1 MERAREGTLKP
12 VQQFNGEAPKQA
24 PAKRK
29 GRWDM
34 STDETP
40 QAKKT
45 TVATPNSQ
53 ATPSWDAEVCD
64 LILIFGVVKIQ
75 EY

>member
-12 VQQFNGEAPKQA
+12 VQQSNGDAPKQV

-34 STDETP
+34 SSEDTP
-40 QAKKT
+40 QVKKI
-45 TVATPNSQ
+45 VATTPTSQ
-53 ATPSWDAEVCD
+53 STPSWDAEVSN
-64 LILIFGVVKIQ
+64 LNIPEHNF
-75 EY
+75 

>member
-12 VQQFNGEAPKQA
+12 VQQSNGEAPKQA

-34 STDETP
+34 SSEDTP
-40 QAKKT
+40 QVKKI
-45 TVATPNSQ
+45 VATTPTSQ
-53 ATPSWDAEVCD
+53 STPSWDAEV
-64 LILIFGVVKIQ
+64 
-75 EY
+75 